1 MANVEIDQQGNV
13 TVPKE
18 DVGTFRDHRLPLRD
32 RLALL
37 AAKIRNADG
46 VWLSDHDDAAARLVY
61 EASDRLN
68 GFEMASSH
76 RESLFRAMND
86 LIISLRQENERLRRE
101 HSLQLQDKDAEIDRL
116 QSLILLDK

>member
-1 MANVEIDQQGNV
+1 MEIDQQGNV
-13 TVPKE
+13 AVPKE

-37 AAKIRNADG
+37 AAKIRHGDG
-46 VWLSDHDDAAARLVY
+46 LLDKHDDSAARLIY
-61 EASDRLN
+61 EAQDRLN

-86 LIISLRQENERLRRE
+86 LIVSLRQENERLRRE